1 MMALL
6 LLAACCIGIPPPAG
20 SSLPAA
26 RTLSFGCSPATN
38 SWTTA
43 GISDF
48 RRRHLRAREALA
60 VQVLRLCRKAG
71 MVSLGHVALE
81 STKAKARKVKA
92 MSFGCMLKAGE
103 EPLEQ
108 EAKKLLGR
116 AAPLDAQEDQRYVNS
131 VGNGLPEDPQ
141 RRQNHLDKNH
151 QAHQELEAETTALK
165 APEQDPW

>member
-1 MMALL
+1 MIKPKSFRSLVPEQTLLSSPLLIDWLPKGLLVFFQLELPTGLDFEVFLAPSSHKDRRGEKGLGPGMMALL

-38 SWTTA
+38 SWITA

-71 MVSLGHVALE
+71 MVSQGH
-81 STKAKARKVKA
+81 
-92 MSFGCMLKAGE
+92 
-103 EPLEQ
+103 
-108 EAKKLLGR
+108 
-116 AAPLDAQEDQRYVNS
+116 
-131 VGNGLPEDPQ
+131 
-141 RRQNHLDKNH
+141 
-151 QAHQELEAETTALK
+151 
-165 APEQDPW
+165 

>member
-20 SSLPAA
+20 SSLPAT
-26 RTLSFGCSPATN
+26 RTLPFGCSPATN

-71 MVSLGHVALE
+71 MVSQGHELRMHAQ
-81 STKAKARKVKA
+81 SWGGAIGAGGQKAT
-92 MSFGCMLKAGE
+92 GAGRT
-103 EPLEQ
+103 P
-108 EAKKLLGR
+108 
-116 AAPLDAQEDQRYVNS
+116 
-131 VGNGLPEDPQ
+131 
-141 RRQNHLDKNH
+141 
-151 QAHQELEAETTALK
+151 
-165 APEQDPW
+165 